1 MDGRLA
7 IFVVLLA
14 LTPAVTAACPPSIPD
29 MLYVKNITF
38 SSENV
43 SLSCINNSVCRVL
56 KDGRKEC
63 MMGCSYFNFSG
74 NYSAIKVLING
85 VVMVNSNIS
94 FYSFEWNPGMVKF
107 PLYDIEINLS
117 EHGNMSLY
125 DNSTMKLYLD
135 DELAGE
141 YVLAYQQGLYKGCP
155 TTDQLDNYARMKAME
170 KVYIDLLAM
179 APFCLIVAGTT
190 IAATVAV
197 FYLKKRLGK
206 K

>member
-1 MDGRLA
+1 
-7 IFVVLLA
+7 
-14 LTPAVTAACPPSIPD
+14 
-29 MLYVKNITF
+29 
-38 SSENV
+38 
-43 SLSCINNSVCRVL
+43 
-56 KDGRKEC
+56 
-63 MMGCSYFNFSG
+63 
-74 NYSAIKVLING
+74 
-85 VVMVNSNIS
+85 
-94 FYSFEWNPGMVKF
+94 MVKF